1 MAVAG
6 LSQQHWS
13 DIDAPES
20 SASPTPSELAE
31 WHEYLAVQRWRAL
44 VRKLILKEWARR
56 CDWVAR
62 WWFRWAQRQGMMP
75 AEFSDETNSEEDDM
89 PQRDDDSDYDD
100 DDRSVLAR
108 IEV

>member
-1 MAVAG
+1 M
-6 LSQQHWS
+6 
-13 DIDAPES
+13 IDPRERSEAWDFGPDEG
-20 SASPTPSELAE
+20 SPITPAE
-31 WHEYLAVQRWRAL
+31 RVWMDRILPWRDFARL
-44 VRKLILKEWARR
+44 LILKDWARR
-56 CDWVAR
+56 CNWVTR
-62 WWFRWAQRQGMMP
+62 WWRRRALSQGMMP